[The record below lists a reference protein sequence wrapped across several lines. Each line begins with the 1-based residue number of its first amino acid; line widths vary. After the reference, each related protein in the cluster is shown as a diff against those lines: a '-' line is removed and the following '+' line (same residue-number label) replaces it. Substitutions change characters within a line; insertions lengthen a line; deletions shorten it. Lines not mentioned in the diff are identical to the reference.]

1 MTTRLHLVTLSLKL
15 IHPSHESVYECV
27 RTPCPSRVLPRK
39 RKSFRDSHTLGDY
52 RRCRWYSQ
60 SVVRYTVGHRSRRIC
75 CQLGKGLVTKKTHG
89 PVFIRE
95 WGSWT
100 WGGFWC
106 KYYSDVR
113 YTSEEHEDGMGAGP
127 NTTLMSDPD
136 TLLSIGLT
144 ESTVTRGNVLLFII
158 KGSSES

>member
-1 MTTRLHLVTLSLKL
+1 MYLFHVSLHEEVTTRLHLVTLSLKL
-15 IHPSHESVYECV
+15 IHPSHGSVYECV

-39 RKSFRDSHTLGDY
+39 RWQTTTVYTKKTVYTKSFTDSYTLGDY

-75 CQLGKGLVTKKTHG
+75 FRMGKGLVSKKTHG
-89 PVFIRE
+89 PVFIRV
-95 WGSWT
+95 GT
-100 WGGFWC
+100 
-106 KYYSDVR
+106 
-113 YTSEEHEDGMGAGP
+113 GP

-144 ESTVTRGNVLLFII
+144 ESTGTRGNVLLFII